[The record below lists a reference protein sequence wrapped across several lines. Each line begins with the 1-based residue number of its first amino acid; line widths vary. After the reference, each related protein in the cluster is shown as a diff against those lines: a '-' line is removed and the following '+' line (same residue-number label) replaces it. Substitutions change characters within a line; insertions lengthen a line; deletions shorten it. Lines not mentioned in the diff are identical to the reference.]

1 MPASGLVAP
10 LRMLVAVR
18 AMAPVAAKPPNS
30 GAMMLAA
37 PWPMSSWFESWR
49 APVMPSATTAV
60 SSDSM
65 APNKAMAKAGP
76 TSCSRSESGDRRPR
90 EAGQRARNAAERA
103 ADGGD
108 ARETATYACTPIAA
122 SMATSGAGTRFR
134 TGTRANQRL
143 PTMRMASVSAA
154 ISVVA

>member
-1 MPASGLVAP
+1 MFHATKNRMAASAASGMCAAHGASSRITSSRNTVCTMPASGLVAP

-37 PWPMSSWFESWR
+37 PWPMSSWFESCR

-76 TSCSRSESGDRRPR
+76 ISCNRSEKEISGHEKP
-90 EAGQRARNAAERA
+90 GSARGMPPKALPMV
-103 ADGGD
+103 
-108 ARETATYACTPIAA
+108 ATP
-122 SMATSGAGTRFR
+122 
-134 TGTRANQRL
+134 ANC
-143 PTMRMASVSAA
+143 P
-154 ISVVA
+154 

>member
-76 TSCSRSESGDRRPR
+76 TSCSRSER
-90 EAGQRARNAAERA
+90 EIAGHEKPGSARGMPPNALPMV
-103 ADGGD
+103 
-108 ARETATYACTPIAA
+108 ATP
-122 SMATSGAGTRFR
+122 
-134 TGTRANQRL
+134 ANC
-143 PTMRMASVSAA
+143 P
-154 ISVVA
+154 